1 MFLSSNMRHSPRQI
15 FRSIRVWIASVA
27 LIAAWLPLL
36 AISRL
41 FERDRNVMRTGLL
54 FRRLGRALTSVNPSW
69 KLEIDGPD
77 TLPERRAYV
86 VLSNH
91 QSLADI
97 PLISNLKWEMKWV
110 GKKELFDT
118 PYIGWMMKLSGD
130 IPVDR
135 KNARSG
141 ARMLLTAMEYLK
153 RGCSVMFF
161 PEGTRTKDGT
171 VGRFNDGAFHLA
183 IKAQVPILPIAVE
196 GSHRCLPKHSWI
208 FGEPATVK
216 MKVFEPVE
224 TTGLS
229 SEDVAALREQ
239 VRLVIIQQI
248 AAWRGSTP
256 EVVGGTTFAD
266 AAS

>member
-1 MFLSSNMRHSPRQI
+1 MRHTPRQI
-15 FRSIRVWIASVA
+15 FRSIRVWIASIS
-27 LIAAWLPLL
+27 LILAWVPLL
-36 AISRL
+36 GLSRL
-41 FERDRNVMRTGLL
+41 FERDRNLMRTGLM
-54 FRRLGRALTSVNPSW
+54 FRRLGRALTKVNPSW
-69 KLEIDGPD
+69 RLEIEGAN
-77 TLPERRAYV
+77 TLPEPRAYV

-118 PYIGWMMKLSGD
+118 PIMGWMMKFSGD

-153 RGCSVMFF
+153 RGCPVMFF
-161 PEGTRTKDGT
+161 PEGTRTIDGT
-171 VGRFNDGAFHLA
+171 VGKFNDGAFHLA

-196 GSHRCLPKHSWI
+196 GSHQCLPKHSWV

-216 MKVFEPVE
+216 LKVFTPVE
-224 TTGLS
+224 TSGMTSG
-229 SEDVAALREQ
+229 DVPALREQ
-239 VRLVIIQQI
+239 VRSVIIQQI
-248 AAWRGSTP
+248 ASWRGVLP
-256 EVVGGTTFAD
+256 QAVGGTPS
-266 AAS
+266 ASVVI